1 MKKLLLFASLVTLA
15 LIVAVSGGTLASC
28 SGGSSKS
35 AADTLKINTTDYTYD
50 IIGYNGPTPVEID
63 VVKGRIVGIKALPN
77 RETPRFFQTVLDAGL
92 LDKLNGMTIEEAKSV
107 KLDAVTGATFSSNSL
122 IKTIQKGLEE
132 GEEYLKN
139 PPVFLTETKVKQG
152 KVKGVVDR
160 GVATYWAI
168 PFAEAPVGDL
178 RWKAPVPKKAWKDV
192 LECTEAAGMPPQQTR
207 SFPGGPAP
215 KVTEDCL
222 YVNIQTPAKKAGE
235 KLPVLVW
242 IHGGGFITGDANS
255 NDGINFAQ
263 KGIVYV
269 SLSYRTGALG
279 FLSLPELSAEDPRG
293 ISGNYGLLDMIEGLK
308 WVRENIDAFGGDP
321 DKVTIMGESAGA
333 IAVSMLC
340 ASPLAKGLFRGA
352 ISESGGSF
360 CPVDAVRVDNN
371 GIRDVKGSEEFGL
384 EFMKRIGASSLAE
397 LREMSW
403 EKWVG
408 DEPSIG
414 VGGFWPT
421 VDGYV
426 LPDDQYKMYEAGN
439 YNDVNVLIGT
449 NSDEGAMFSRA
460 TELAKYQANIRAEY
474 GPFAERM
481 LQLYPAKNDEET
493 FGALSDIF
501 RETAFAWP
509 TWAWA
514 TLQQK
519 TGKGKVY
526 LYYFDQFNDG
536 SGRGPGGP
544 GGQRPQGQGGPQ
556 AGPQGQRPPQGAPQ
570 GAPQAGPQGQRPPQG
585 APQGQAGPGGQ
596 RPPQGQGGPQGGPG
610 GAPQGMPQFRAPRG
624 ANHAS
629 EMSYVFGGSG
639 RPMQGGDKAVS
650 DAMHNYWV
658 NFVKTGDP
666 NGEGLDNWPVYK
678 DGEKTVMY
686 FKNGTSLI
694 ETPNKP
700 QLLLM
705 EEYFAWKRQQP
716 IR

>member
-1 MKKLLLFASLVTLA
+1 MLTMKKSLLFAAAVLLT
-15 LIVAVSGGTLASC
+15 VASACGTAART
-28 SGGSSKS
+28 GKTDA
-35 AADTLKINTTDYTYD
+35 AADSLFPSETT
-50 IIGYNGPTPVEID
+50 VAQ
-63 VVKGRIVGIKALPN
+63 GR
-77 RETPRFFQTVLDAGL
+77 
-92 LDKLNGMTIEEAKSV
+92 
-107 KLDAVTGATFSSNSL
+107 
-122 IKTIQKGLEE
+122 
-132 GEEYLKN
+132 
-139 PPVFLTETKVKQG
+139 
-152 KVKGVVDR
+152 VKGVVEE
-160 GVATYWAI
+160 GITTYWAI
-168 PFAEAPVGDL
+168 PFAEAPVGEL
-178 RWKAPVPKKAWKDV
+178 RWKAPVPKKAWTGV
-192 LECTEAAGMPPQQTR
+192 RACTEPAGMPPQQTR
-207 SFPGGPAP
+207 SWPGAPAP

-222 YVNIQTPAKKAGE
+222 YLNIQTPAKTVGE

-255 NDGINFAQ
+255 NNGIHFAR

-279 FLSLPELSAEDPRG
+279 FLSLPELSAENPRH

-308 WVRENIDAFGGDP
+308 WVKENIAAFGGDP
-321 DKVTIMGESAGA
+321 AKVTIMGESAGA

-371 GIRDVKGSEEFGL
+371 GIRDVQGSEQYGL
-384 EFMKRIGASSLAE
+384 DWMKRVGVASLAQ
-397 LREMSW
+397 LRETPW
-403 EKWVG
+403 ETLVS
-408 DEPSIG
+408 DEQSGG

-426 LPDDQYKMYEAGN
+426 LPDDQYKMYEAGD

-449 NSDEGAMFSRA
+449 NSDEGSMFVRP
-460 TELAKYQANIRAEY
+460 TQVAKYQADIKAEY

-481 LQLYPAKNDEET
+481 LQLYPASSDQET
-493 FGALSDIF
+493 FAALSDIF

-514 TLQQK
+514 VLQQK

-526 LYYFDQFNDG
+526 LYYFDQFQENG
-536 SGRGPGGP
+536 GMFGGPGGP
-544 GGQRPQGQGGPQ
+544 GGQRPK
-556 AGPQGQRPPQGAPQ
+556 
-570 GAPQAGPQGQRPPQG
+570 
-585 APQGQAGPGGQ
+585 
-596 RPPQGQGGPQGGPG
+596 
-610 GAPQGMPQFRAPRG
+610 PRG
-624 ANHAS
+624 AGHAS
-629 EMSYVFGGSG
+629 ELSYVFGSSWG
-639 RPMQGGDKAVS
+639 RPFEGADKAVS
-650 DAMHNYWV
+650 DAMNEYWA

-666 NGEGLDNWPVYK
+666 NGSGLDTWPVYQ
-678 DGEKTVMY
+678 DGRKSVMF

-700 QLLLM
+700 QLELM

>member
-1 MKKLLLFASLVTLA
+1 MNKTLFFVSLVA
-15 LIVAVSGGTLASC
+15 LCAGSLLSCGTSARNGGTARALP
-28 SGGSSKS
+28 
-35 AADTLKINTTDYTYD
+35 DTLKINTTELSYEVR
-50 IIGYNGPTPVEID
+50 GFNGTTPVEID
-63 VVKGRIVGIKALPN
+63 VVDGRITGIKALPN
-77 RETPRFFQTVLDAGL
+77 RETPRFFERVTQSGL
-92 LDKLNGMTIEEAKSV
+92 LDKLNGKTLEEAKSIQ
-107 KLDAVTGATFSSNSL
+107 LDAVSGATYSSNAVIENIRL
-122 IKTIQKGLEE
+122 GLEDG
-132 GEEYLKN
+132 GEHQKT
-139 PPVFLTETKVKQG
+139 PVQYMTETTVAQG
-152 KVKGVVDR
+152 RVKGVVEE
-160 GVATYWAI
+160 GMATFWAI

-178 RWKAPVPKKAWKDV
+178 RWKAPVPKKPWSGV
-192 LECTEAAGMPPQQTR
+192 RECNESGGMPPQRVTGR
-207 SFPGGPAP
+207 PGAPGPN
-215 KVTEDCL
+215 VTEDCL
-222 YVNIQTPAKKAGE
+222 YLNILTPAKSASE
-235 KLPVLVW
+235 RLPVLVW

-255 NDGINFAQ
+255 NNGISFAR

-279 FLSLPELSAEDPRG
+279 FLSLPELSAENPRG

-308 WVRENIDAFGGDP
+308 WVQENIAAFGGDP
-321 DKVTIMGESAGA
+321 AKVTIMGESAGA

-371 GIRDVKGSEEFGL
+371 GIRDVKGSEAYGL
-384 EFMKRIGASSLAE
+384 EWMKRIGVSSLSE
-397 LREMSW
+397 LRQTGW
-403 EKWVG
+403 EKLVS
-408 DEPSIG
+408 DEQSGG

-426 LPDDQYKMYEAGN
+426 LQDDQYKMYQAGN
-439 YNDVNVLIGT
+439 YNDVNILIGT
-449 NSDEGAMFSRA
+449 NSDEGAMFCQA
-460 TELAKYQANIRAEY
+460 TTLDKYQTDIRAEY

-481 LQLYPAKNDEET
+481 LELYPAKSDEET

-526 LYYFDQFNDG
+526 LYYFDQFNEMRG
-536 SGRGPGGP
+536 GGRPG
-544 GGQRPQGQGGPQ
+544 
-556 AGPQGQRPPQGAPQ
+556 GPQGQ
-570 GAPQAGPQGQRPPQG
+570 PQAGQ
-585 APQGQAGPGGQ
+585 GGQ
-596 RPPQGQGGPQGGPG
+596 RPPQGQPQGQRPQGQPQGG
-610 GAPQGMPQFRAPRG
+610 QQFRAPRG

-629 EMSYVFGGSG
+629 EMTYVFASG

-650 DAMHNYWV
+650 DAMHNYWA

-666 NGEGLDNWPVYK
+666 NGAGLDTWPVYR
-678 DGEKTVMY
+678 DGAKTVMY
-686 FKNGTSLI
+686 FKNGTALI
-694 ETPNKP
+694 DTPHKP
-700 QLLLM
+700 QLELM

>member
-1 MKKLLLFASLVTLA
+1 MKKLLLISAVALLAAASACGTSA
-15 LIVAVSGGTLASC
+15 RSGKTTPAGPAFPSETTVAQ
-28 SGGSSKS
+28 
-35 AADTLKINTTDYTYD
+35 
-50 IIGYNGPTPVEID
+50 
-63 VVKGRIVGIKALPN
+63 GR
-77 RETPRFFQTVLDAGL
+77 
-92 LDKLNGMTIEEAKSV
+92 
-107 KLDAVTGATFSSNSL
+107 
-122 IKTIQKGLEE
+122 
-132 GEEYLKN
+132 
-139 PPVFLTETKVKQG
+139 
-152 KVKGVVDR
+152 VKGVVEE
-160 GVATYWAI
+160 GIATYWAI

-178 RWKAPVPKKAWKDV
+178 RWKAPVPKKSWTGV
-192 LECTEAAGMPPQQTR
+192 RECTEPAGMPPQQTR
-207 SFPGGPAP
+207 SWPGAPAP

-222 YVNIQTPAKKAGE
+222 YLNIQTPAKSRDE
-235 KLPVLVW
+235 NLPVLVW

-255 NDGINFAQ
+255 NNGINFAR

-279 FLSLPELSAEDPRG
+279 FLSLPELTAENPRH

-308 WVRENIDAFGGDP
+308 WVRENIAAFGGDP
-321 DKVTIMGESAGA
+321 AKVTIMGESAGA

-371 GIRDVKGSEEFGL
+371 GIRDVQGSEEYGL
-384 EFMKRIGASSLAE
+384 AWMKRIGVSSLSE
-397 LREMSW
+397 LRETAW
-403 EKWVG
+403 EKLVS
-408 DEPSIG
+408 DEQSGG

-449 NSDEGAMFSRA
+449 NSDEGSMFVRPTQLS
-460 TELAKYQANIRAEY
+460 KYQADIKAEY
-474 GPFAERM
+474 GPFADRM
-481 LQLYPAKNDEET
+481 LKLYPASSDEET
-493 FGALSDIF
+493 FAALSDIF

-514 TLQQK
+514 VLQQK

-526 LYYFDQFNDG
+526 LYYFDQFNENG
-536 SGRGPGGP
+536 GGFGGPGGP
-544 GGQRPQGQGGPQ
+544 R
-556 AGPQGQRPPQGAPQ
+556 RK
-570 GAPQAGPQGQRPPQG
+570 
-585 APQGQAGPGGQ
+585 
-596 RPPQGQGGPQGGPG
+596 
-610 GAPQGMPQFRAPRG
+610 PRG
-624 ANHAS
+624 AGHAS
-629 EMSYVFGGSG
+629 ELSYVFGQSWG
-639 RPMQGGDKAVS
+639 RPFEGTEKAVS
-650 DAMHNYWV
+650 DAMNEYWA

-666 NGEGLDNWPVYK
+666 NGSGLDNWPVYK
-678 DGEKTVMY
+678 DGQKSVMF

-705 EEYFAWKRQQP
+705 EEYFAWKREQP

>member
-1 MKKLLLFASLVTLA
+1 MLTMKKSLLFAAAVLLT
-15 LIVAVSGGTLASC
+15 VASACGTAART
-28 SGGSSKS
+28 GKTDA
-35 AADTLKINTTDYTYD
+35 AADSLFPSETT
-50 IIGYNGPTPVEID
+50 VAQ
-63 VVKGRIVGIKALPN
+63 GR
-77 RETPRFFQTVLDAGL
+77 
-92 LDKLNGMTIEEAKSV
+92 
-107 KLDAVTGATFSSNSL
+107 
-122 IKTIQKGLEE
+122 
-132 GEEYLKN
+132 
-139 PPVFLTETKVKQG
+139 
-152 KVKGVVDR
+152 VKGVVEE
-160 GVATYWAI
+160 GITTYWAI
-168 PFAEAPVGDL
+168 PFAEAPVGEL
-178 RWKAPVPKKAWKDV
+178 RWKAPVPKKPWTGVRA
-192 LECTEAAGMPPQQTR
+192 CTEPAGMPPQQTR
-207 SFPGGPAP
+207 SWPGAPAP

-222 YVNIQTPAKKAGE
+222 YLNIQTPAQTVGE

-255 NDGINFAQ
+255 NNGINFAR

-279 FLSLPELSAEDPRG
+279 FLSLPELSAENPRH

-308 WVRENIDAFGGDP
+308 WVKENIAAFGGDP
-321 DKVTIMGESAGA
+321 AKVTIMGESAGA

-371 GIRDVKGSEEFGL
+371 GIRDVQGSEQYGL
-384 EFMKRIGASSLAE
+384 DWMKRVGVASLAQ
-397 LREMSW
+397 LRETPW
-403 EKWVG
+403 ETLVS
-408 DEPSIG
+408 DEQSGG

-426 LPDDQYKMYEAGN
+426 LPDDQYKMYEAGD

-449 NSDEGAMFSRA
+449 NSDEGSMFVRP
-460 TELAKYQANIRAEY
+460 TQVAKYQADIKAEY

-481 LQLYPAKNDEET
+481 LQLYPASSDQET
-493 FGALSDIF
+493 FAALSDIF

-514 TLQQK
+514 VLQQK

-526 LYYFDQFNDG
+526 LYYFDQFQENG
-536 SGRGPGGP
+536 GMFGGPGGP
-544 GGQRPQGQGGPQ
+544 GGQRPK
-556 AGPQGQRPPQGAPQ
+556 
-570 GAPQAGPQGQRPPQG
+570 
-585 APQGQAGPGGQ
+585 
-596 RPPQGQGGPQGGPG
+596 
-610 GAPQGMPQFRAPRG
+610 PRG
-624 ANHAS
+624 AGHAS
-629 EMSYVFGGSG
+629 ELSYVFGSSWG
-639 RPMQGGDKAVS
+639 RPFEGADKAVS
-650 DAMHNYWV
+650 DAMNEYWA

-666 NGEGLDNWPVYK
+666 NGSGLDTWPVYQ
-678 DGEKTVMY
+678 DGRKSVMF

-700 QLLLM
+700 QLELM

>member
-1 MKKLLLFASLVTLA
+1 MNKACFLSIVSAVLA
-15 LIVAVSGGTLASC
+15 GSFFVSAASC
-28 SGGSSKS
+28 GSARMNGS
-35 AADTLKINTTDYTYD
+35 DTLKINTTDFTED
-50 IIGYNGPTPVEID
+50 IIGYNGPTPVEIT
-63 VVKGRIVGIKALPN
+63 VVKGVITGIEALPN
-77 RETPRFFQTVLDAGL
+77 REGPRFLQTVLASGL
-92 LDKLNGMTIEEAKSV
+92 LEKLNGLTLKEAKAV
-107 KLDAVTGATFSSNSL
+107 TLDAVSGATFTSTAL
-122 IKTIQKGLEE
+122 IKNIQAGLED
-132 GEEYLKN
+132 GGAYQKSIK
-139 PPVFLTETKVKQG
+139 VITEATVKQG
-152 KVKGVVDR
+152 KVKGVVER
-160 GVATYWAI
+160 GLGTFKAI

-178 RWKAPVPKKAWKDV
+178 RWKAPVPKKPWQGVYAA
-192 LECTEAAGMPPQQTR
+192 TEFGGMPPQQVRTW
-207 SFPGGPAP
+207 PGAPAP
-215 KVTEDCL
+215 KVSEDCL
-222 YVNIQTPAKKAGE
+222 YLNIQTPAQSAGE

-255 NDGINFAQ
+255 NDGAKFAKQ
-263 KGIVYV
+263 GIVYV

-279 FLSLPELSAEDPRG
+279 FLSLPELSAENERG

-308 WVRENIDAFGGDP
+308 WVKENIAAFGGDP
-321 DKVTIMGESAGA
+321 AKVTIMGESAGA

-371 GIRDVKGSEEFGL
+371 GIRDVKGSEQYGL
-384 EFMKRIGASSLAE
+384 DWMKRVGVSSLAE
-397 LREMSW
+397 LRETPW
-403 EKWVG
+403 ETLVSDAQSG
-408 DEPSIG
+408 G

-449 NSDEGAMFSRA
+449 NSDEGAMFCRP
-460 TELAKYQANIRAEY
+460 TELKKYQADIRAEY

-481 LQLYPAKNDEET
+481 LQLYPAKTDEET

-514 TLQQK
+514 VLQQK

-526 LYYFDQFNDG
+526 MYYFDQFDAN
-536 SGRGPGGP
+536 RPMFGGP
-544 GGQRPQGQGGPQ
+544 N
-556 AGPQGQRPPQGAPQ
+556 APK
-570 GAPQAGPQGQRPPQG
+570 
-585 APQGQAGPGGQ
+585 
-596 RPPQGQGGPQGGPG
+596 
-610 GAPQGMPQFRAPRG
+610 PRG

-629 EMSYVFGGSG
+629 ELQYVFASPWG
-639 RPMQGGDKAVS
+639 RPFEGGDKAVS
-650 DAMHNYWV
+650 DAMNTYWG

-666 NGEGLDNWPVYK
+666 NGEGLDNWPVYR
-678 DGEKTVMY
+678 DGENTVML

-694 ETPNKP
+694 ATPNKP
-700 QLLLM
+700 QLQVM
-705 EEYFAWKRQQP
+705 EDYFAWKRRQP

>member
-1 MKKLLLFASLVTLA
+1 MNKLLFVPGLAVVLVCAA
-15 LIVAVSGGTLASC
+15 LLT
-28 SGGSSKS
+28 GSS
-35 AADTLKINTTDYTYD
+35 AAGPVKAPLAMSDTLKINTTELSYD
-50 IIGYNGPTPVEID
+50 VRGFNGTTPVEID
-63 VVKGRIVGIKALPN
+63 VVEGRIVGIKALPN
-77 RETPRFFQTVLDAGL
+77 QETPRFFERVTQSGL
-92 LDKLNGMTIEEAKSV
+92 LGKLNGKTLEEAKTV
-107 KLDAVTGATFSSNSL
+107 QLDAVSGATFSSNAIIENIRL
-122 IKTIQKGLEE
+122 GLEN
-132 GEEYLKN
+132 GGKPIPARKY
-139 PPVFLTETKVKQG
+139 LTEVSVTQG
-152 KVKGVVDR
+152 RVKGVAQD
-160 GVATYWAI
+160 GVAAFWAI

-178 RWKAPVPKKAWKDV
+178 RWKAPVPRKPWDGV
-192 LECTEAAGMPPQQTR
+192 RECSVAGGMPPQQVASR
-207 SFPGGPAP
+207 PGGPGP
-215 KVTEDCL
+215 NITEDCL
-222 YVNIQTPAKKAGE
+222 YLNILTPAQSASD

-255 NDGINFAQ
+255 NNGIAFAR

-279 FLSLPELSAEDPRG
+279 FLSLPELSAENPRG

-308 WVRENIDAFGGDP
+308 WVKENIAAFGGDP
-321 DKVTIMGESAGA
+321 AKVTIMGESAGA

-371 GIRDVKGSEEFGL
+371 GIRDVKGSEEYGL
-384 EFMKRIGASSLAE
+384 AWMKRIGVSSLSE
-397 LREMSW
+397 LRRTGW
-403 EKWVG
+403 EKLVSDQQSG
-408 DEPSIG
+408 G

-449 NSDEGAMFSRA
+449 NSDEGAMFCQATTLDKYRA
-460 TELAKYQANIRAEY
+460 DIRAEY

-481 LQLYPAKNDEET
+481 LQLYPASNDEET

-509 TWAWA
+509 TWTWA

-526 LYYFDQFNDG
+526 LYYFDQFNDM
-536 SGRGPGGP
+536 SGGRQGGP
-544 GGQRPQGQGGPQ
+544 QGGQRPEGGQRPQGQGGPQ
-556 AGPQGQRPPQGAPQ
+556 
-570 GAPQAGPQGQRPPQG
+570 
-585 APQGQAGPGGQ
+585 
-596 RPPQGQGGPQGGPG
+596 

-629 EMSYVFGGSG
+629 ELSYVFASG

-650 DAMHNYWV
+650 DAMHNYWA

-666 NGEGLDNWPVYK
+666 NGAGLDNWPVYK
-678 DGEKTVMY
+678 DGAKTVMF

-716 IR
+716 IRR

>member
-1 MKKLLLFASLVTLA
+1 MKKVLLFAAIGAVLGGASLVST
-15 LIVAVSGGTLASC
+15 SCGGNARGNS
-28 SGGSSKS
+28 
-35 AADTLKINTTDYTYD
+35 DTLKINTTDFTED
-50 IIGYNGPTPVEID
+50 IIGHNGPVPVEITL
-63 VVKGRIVGIKALPN
+63 VKGVITGIEPLAN
-77 RETPRFFQTVLDAGL
+77 REGPRYMEMIRQAGL
-92 LDKLNGMTIEEAKSV
+92 FEKLNGKTLEEAKQV
-107 KLDAVTGATFSSNSL
+107 TLDAVSGATVSSSAY
-122 IKTIQKGLEE
+122 IKSIKAGLED
-132 GEEYLKN
+132 GGAYQKSIK
-139 PPVFLTETKVKQG
+139 VITEATVKQG
-152 KVKGVVDR
+152 KVKGLVEH
-160 GVATYWAI
+160 GLGSFKAI

-178 RWKAPVPKKAWKDV
+178 RWKAPVAKKPWNGV
-192 LECTEAAGMPPQQTR
+192 LEATEFAGMPPQQTR
-207 SFPGGPAP
+207 SWPGAPAP

-222 YVNIQTPAKKAGE
+222 YVNIQTPAENAKAN
-235 KLPVLVW
+235 LPVLVW

-255 NDGINFAQ
+255 NDGTKFAKQ
-263 KGIVYV
+263 GIVYV

-279 FLSLPELSAEDPRG
+279 FLSLPELSAENERG

-308 WVRENIDAFGGDP
+308 WVKENIAAFGGDP
-321 DKVTIMGESAGA
+321 SKVTIMGESAGA

-371 GIRDVKGSEEFGL
+371 GIRDVKGSEQYGL
-384 EFMKRIGASSLAE
+384 DWMKRIGVSSLAQ
-397 LREMSW
+397 LRETPW
-403 EKWVG
+403 ETLVS
-408 DEPSIG
+408 DEQSGG

-449 NSDEGAMFSRA
+449 NSDEGAMFCRP
-460 TELAKYQANIRAEY
+460 TQLAKYKADIKAEY

-481 LQLYPAKNDEET
+481 LRLYPATTDEET

-501 RETAFAWP
+501 RETAFSWP

-514 TLQQK
+514 NLQNK

-526 LYYFDQFNDG
+526 MYFFDQFDPE
-536 SGRGPGGP
+536 RPMFGGP
-544 GGQRPQGQGGPQ
+544 G
-556 AGPQGQRPPQGAPQ
+556 APK
-570 GAPQAGPQGQRPPQG
+570 
-585 APQGQAGPGGQ
+585 
-596 RPPQGQGGPQGGPG
+596 
-610 GAPQGMPQFRAPRG
+610 PRG

-629 EMSYVFGGSG
+629 ELPYVFGSSWG
-639 RPMQGGDKAVS
+639 RPFEGGDKAVS
-650 DAMHNYWV
+650 DAMNTYWA

-666 NGEGLDNWPVYK
+666 NGEGLDNWPVYR
-678 DGEKTVMY
+678 DGEKSVML

-700 QLLLM
+700 QLELM

>member
-1 MKKLLLFASLVTLA
+1 MKCFFYLAFAGAILSVFALLGTTTSCGGA
-15 LIVAVSGGTLASC
+15 VAKGP
-28 SGGSSKS
+28 
-35 AADTLKINTTDYTYD
+35 DTLKINTTDLAAD
-50 IIGYNGPTPVEID
+50 VVGFNGPTPVEIS
-63 VVKGRIVGIKALPN
+63 VHKGVITGIEVLPN
-77 RETPRFFQTVLDAGL
+77 REGPRYLQAVMESGL
-92 LDKLNGMTIEEAKSV
+92 LDRLTGKTLEEAKGIE
-107 KLDAVTGATFSSNSL
+107 LDAVSGATFTSKAL
-122 IKTIQKGLEE
+122 IENVKRGVADGGAYQANAPK
-132 GEEYLKN
+132 
-139 PPVFLTETKVKQG
+139 PLTLVKVKQG
-152 KVKGVVDR
+152 KVQGKVEHGI
-160 GVATYWAI
+160 GTFMGI
-168 PFAEAPVGDL
+168 PFAESPEGEL
-178 RWKAPVPKKAWKDV
+178 RWKAPVPKKAWKGV
-192 LECTEAAGMPPQQTR
+192 FVATEAAGMPPQQTR
-207 SFPGGPAP
+207 TWPGAPAP

-222 YVNIQTPAKKAGE
+222 YLNVQTPAESAKE

-255 NDGINFAQ
+255 NDGTSFAKQ
-263 KGIVYV
+263 GIVYV

-279 FLSLPELSAEDPRG
+279 FLSLPELSAENERG

-308 WVRENIDAFGGDP
+308 WVKENVAAFGGDP
-321 DKVTIMGESAGA
+321 SKVTIMGESAGA

-371 GIRDVKGSEEFGL
+371 GIRDVQGSEQYGL
-384 EFMKRIGASSLAE
+384 DWMKRIGVSSLAE
-397 LREMSW
+397 LRKTPW
-403 EKWVG
+403 ETLVS
-408 DEPSIG
+408 DEQSGG

-449 NSDEGAMFSRA
+449 NSDEGAMFCRP
-460 TELAKYQANIRAEY
+460 TQLAKYQADIRAEY

-481 LQLYPAKNDEET
+481 LELYPATTDEET

-501 RETAFAWP
+501 RETAFSWP

-514 TLQQK
+514 NLQNK

-526 LYYFDQFNDG
+526 LYYFDQFDPN
-536 SGRGPGGP
+536 RPMFGGP
-544 GGQRPQGQGGPQ
+544 N
-556 AGPQGQRPPQGAPQ
+556 APK
-570 GAPQAGPQGQRPPQG
+570 
-585 APQGQAGPGGQ
+585 
-596 RPPQGQGGPQGGPG
+596 
-610 GAPQGMPQFRAPRG
+610 PRG

-629 EMSYVFGGSG
+629 ELSYVFASSWG
-639 RPMQGGDKAVS
+639 RPFQGGDKVVS
-650 DAMHNYWV
+650 DAMNHYWA

-666 NGEGLDNWPVYK
+666 NGEGLDTWPLYK
-678 DGEKTVMY
+678 DGEKTVMF

-694 ETPNKP
+694 DTPNKP
-700 QLLLM
+700 QLELM

>member
-1 MKKLLLFASLVTLA
+1 MSKTILLAGIGAMLLSVCLV
-15 LIVAVSGGTLASC
+15 SHSC
-28 SGGSSKS
+28 GSAKVKNQ
-35 AADTLKINTTDYTYD
+35 DTLRINTTDLCED
-50 IIGYNGPTPVEID
+50 VIGFNGPTPVEIT
-63 VVKGRIVGIKALPN
+63 VVKGVVTKVEPLQN
-77 RETPRFFQTVLDAGL
+77 REGPRYMQAIREAGL
-92 LDKLNGMTIEEAKSV
+92 FDKLVGKTMEEAKAV
-107 KLDAVTGATFSSNSL
+107 ELDAVTGATFSSKAL
-122 IKTIQKGLEE
+122 IENIKRGLAD
-132 GEEYLKN
+132 GGASQANAPK
-139 PPVFLTETKVKQG
+139 PLTLVKVKQG
-152 KVKGVVDR
+152 KVQGKVEHGIGTFMGV
-160 GVATYWAI
+160 

-178 RWKAPVPKKAWKDV
+178 RWKAPVPKKAWKGVFDAI
-192 LECTEAAGMPPQQTR
+192 EAAGMPPQQVRTW
-207 SFPGGPAP
+207 PGAPAP
-215 KVTEDCL
+215 NVTEDCL
-222 YVNIQTPAKKAGE
+222 YLNIQTPAQSAKE

-255 NDGINFAQ
+255 NDGTQFAK

-279 FLSLPELSAEDPRG
+279 FLSLPELSAENERG

-308 WVRENIDAFGGDP
+308 WVKENIAAFGGDP
-321 DKVTIMGESAGA
+321 AKVTIMGESAGA

-371 GIRDVKGSEEFGL
+371 GIRDVKGSEDYGL
-384 EFMKRIGASSLAE
+384 AWMKRIGVSSLE
-397 LREMSW
+397 ERRNTPW
-403 EKWVG
+403 ETLVS
-408 DEPSIG
+408 DEQSGG

-460 TELAKYQANIRAEY
+460 TELAKYQADIRAEY

-481 LQLYPAKNDEET
+481 LALYPARNDEET

-514 TLQQK
+514 NLQNK

-526 LYYFDQFNDG
+526 LYYFDQFNENPG
-536 SGRGPGGP
+536 RGRGPGGP
-544 GGQRPQGQGGPQ
+544 GGP
-556 AGPQGQRPPQGAPQ
+556 AP
-570 GAPQAGPQGQRPPQG
+570 RK
-585 APQGQAGPGGQ
+585 
-596 RPPQGQGGPQGGPG
+596 
-610 GAPQGMPQFRAPRG
+610 PRG

-629 EMSYVFGGSG
+629 EMSYVFASSWG
-639 RPMQGGDKAVS
+639 RPFQGGDKAVS
-650 DAMHNYWV
+650 DAMHNYWA

-678 DGEKTVMY
+678 DGEKTVMF
-686 FKNGTSLI
+686 FKNGTALI
-694 ETPNKP
+694 DTPNKP
-700 QLLLM
+700 QLELM
-705 EEYFAWKRQQP
+705 EEYFAWKREQP

>member
-1 MKKLLLFASLVTLA
+1 MKKLLLIPAVTVLFICMALVNCSSTA
-15 LIVAVSGGTLASC
+15 RSGKRAGA
-28 SGGSSKS
+28 
-35 AADTLKINTTDYTYD
+35 AADTLKINTTDLSYEVR
-50 IIGYNGPTPVEID
+50 GFNGTTPVEID
-63 VVKGRIVGIKALPN
+63 VVDGRIVGIKALPN
-77 RETPRFFQTVLDAGL
+77 QETPRFFETVLQSGL
-92 LDKLNGMTIEEAKSV
+92 LSRLNGKTIEEAKAV
-107 KLDAVTGATFSSNSL
+107 KLDAVSGATYSSNAIIENIRL
-122 IKTIQKGLEE
+122 GLED
-132 GEEYLKN
+132 GGKSAGKTKKY
-139 PPVFLTETKVKQG
+139 LTEVTVAQG
-152 KVKGVVDR
+152 KLKGVVEE
-160 GVATYWAI
+160 GMATFWAV
-168 PFAEAPVGDL
+168 PFAEAPVGEL
-178 RWKAPVPKKAWKDV
+178 RWKAPVPKKAWSGV
-192 LECTEAAGMPPQQTR
+192 RECNERGGMPPQR
-207 SFPGGPAP
+207 AMGRPGGQGPN
-215 KVTEDCL
+215 VTEDCL
-222 YVNIQTPAKKAGE
+222 YLNIQTPAGSASE

-255 NDGINFAQ
+255 NNGIAFAR

-308 WVRENIDAFGGDP
+308 WVKENISNFGGDP
-321 DKVTIMGESAGA
+321 SKVTIMGESAGA

-340 ASPLAKGLFRGA
+340 SSPLAKGLFRGA

-371 GIRDVKGSEEFGL
+371 GIRDVKGSEEYGL
-384 EFMKRIGASSLAE
+384 EWMKRIGVSSLAE
-397 LREMSW
+397 LRQSGW
-403 EKWVG
+403 EKLVS
-408 DEPSIG
+408 DEQSGG

-449 NSDEGAMFSRA
+449 NSDEGAMFSQA
-460 TELAKYQANIRAEY
+460 TTLEKYQADIRAEY

-481 LQLYPAKNDEET
+481 LKLYPATNDEET

-509 TWAWA
+509 TWIWA
-514 TLQQK
+514 KLQQK
-519 TGKGKVY
+519 TGKGKVF
-526 LYYFDQFNDG
+526 LYYFDQFNDM
-536 SGRGPGGP
+536 SGGRPGGP
-544 GGQRPQGQGGPQ
+544 QGGRPEGGRPEGGQRPQGNPQGGRPD
-556 AGPQGQRPPQGAPQ
+556 GQRPQGN
-570 GAPQAGPQGQRPPQG
+570 PQA
-585 APQGQAGPGGQ
+585 
-596 RPPQGQGGPQGGPG
+596 GPG

-629 EMSYVFGGSG
+629 EMSYVFASG

-658 NFVKTGDP
+658 NFIKTGDP
-666 NGEGLDNWPVYK
+666 NGDGLDNWPVYK
-678 DGEKTVMY
+678 DGEKTVMF

-694 ETPNKP
+694 ETPHKP
-700 QLLLM
+700 QLELM

>member
-1 MKKLLLFASLVTLA
+1 MFDSNKSNDITMGKTILLAGIGAMLLSICLV
-15 LIVAVSGGTLASC
+15 SHSC
-28 SGGSSKS
+28 GSAKVKNQ
-35 AADTLKINTTDYTYD
+35 DTLRINTTDLCED
-50 IIGYNGPTPVEID
+50 VIGFNGPTPVEIT
-63 VVKGRIVGIKALPN
+63 VVKGVVTKVEPLQN
-77 RETPRFFQTVLDAGL
+77 REGPRYMQAIRESGL
-92 LDKLNGMTIEEAKSV
+92 FEKLVGKTMEEAKAV
-107 KLDAVTGATFSSNSL
+107 ELDAVTGATFSSKAL
-122 IKTIQKGLEE
+122 IENIKRGIADGGKFQANAPK
-132 GEEYLKN
+132 
-139 PPVFLTETKVKQG
+139 PLTEVKVKQG
-152 KVKGVVDR
+152 KVQGKVEHRIGTFF
-160 GVATYWAI
+160 GI
-168 PFAEAPVGDL
+168 PFAEAPVGEL
-178 RWKAPVPKKAWKDV
+178 RWKTPVPKKTWKGV
-192 LECTEAAGMPPQQTR
+192 FNATEAAGMPPQQVRTW
-207 SFPGGPAP
+207 PGAPAP

-222 YVNIQTPAKKAGE
+222 YLNIQTPAQSAKE

-255 NDGINFAQ
+255 NDGTQFAK

-279 FLSLPELSAEDPRG
+279 FLSLPELSAENERG

-308 WVRENIDAFGGDP
+308 WVKENIAAFGGDP
-321 DKVTIMGESAGA
+321 AKVTIMGESAGA

-371 GIRDVKGSEEFGL
+371 GIRDVKGSEEYGL
-384 EFMKRIGASSLAE
+384 AWMKRIGVSSLEE
-397 LREMSW
+397 LRRTPW
-403 EKWVG
+403 ETLVS
-408 DEPSIG
+408 DEQSGG

-449 NSDEGAMFSRA
+449 NSDEGAMFSRP
-460 TELAKYQANIRAEY
+460 TELAKYQADIRTEY

-481 LQLYPAKNDEET
+481 LALYPATNDEET

-514 TLQQK
+514 NLQNK

-526 LYYFDQFNDG
+526 LYYFDQFDPN
-536 SGRGPGGP
+536 RPMFGGP
-544 GGQRPQGQGGPQ
+544 D
-556 AGPQGQRPPQGAPQ
+556 APK
-570 GAPQAGPQGQRPPQG
+570 
-585 APQGQAGPGGQ
+585 
-596 RPPQGQGGPQGGPG
+596 
-610 GAPQGMPQFRAPRG
+610 PRG

-629 EMSYVFGGSG
+629 EMSYVFASSWG
-639 RPMQGGDKAVS
+639 RPFQGGDKAVS
-650 DAMHNYWV
+650 DAMHNYWA

-666 NGEGLDNWPVYK
+666 NGDGLDNWPVYR
-678 DGEKTVMY
+678 DGEKTVMF
-686 FKNGTSLI
+686 FKNGTALI
-694 ETPNKP
+694 DTPNKP
-700 QLLLM
+700 QLELM
-705 EEYFAWKRQQP
+705 EEYFAWKRKQP